1 MRLHGVPTVG
11 LPVTESRR
19 NFMNASRLTALV
31 CGGVATAMLAAC
43 STYPVGPTYSS
54 TTTTAPM
61 ATSTVAG
68 TEYGRIVNIEYLP
81 AGATVPQSSSI
92 LGAVVGGV
100 LGAGVGSLI
109 GAGAGRTAA
118 TVLGG
123 VAGAAAGAHLARNQQ
138 GVLTQAGYRITMR
151 TDTGITRTYE
161 VPATGDLKVGDR
173 VRVDNGVIY
182 RG

>member
-1 MRLHGVPTVG
+1 MR
-11 LPVTESRR
+11 
-19 NFMNASRLTALV
+19 NASRLTALA
-31 CGGVATAMLAAC
+31 CGAVAVSMLAAC
-43 STYPVGPTYSS
+43 STYPVGPTAYT

-61 ATSTVAG
+61 VATTAPVG
-68 TEYGRIVNIEYLP
+68 VTEYGRIVNIEYIPVGTTAP
-81 AGATVPQSSSI
+81 AGPSI

-123 VAGAAAGAHLARNQQ
+123 VAGAAAGSQIARNSQ
-138 GVLTQAGYRITMR
+138 GVTTQAGYRITMQ
-151 TDTGITRTYE
+151 TDSGITRVYE
-161 VPATGDLKVGDR
+161 VPATGDLHVGDR